1 MGNDTQTEALQVL
14 MTGQKNPASHHR
26 TWMSLRT
33 VTTSLLLCLLF
44 LGGGGQRVPSRE
56 ERDDLLK
63 QQDAA
68 RHSWEHKSRTG
79 EVNFGRQH
87 LDQQW

>member
-1 MGNDTQTEALQVL
+1 MGLGNDTQTEALQVL
-14 MTGQKNPASHHR
+14 PSR
-26 TWMSLRT
+26 LRT

-44 LGGGGQRVPSRE
+44 LGGGGQRAPSRE

-79 EVNFGRQH
+79 EVNFGPQH
-87 LDQQW
+87 LDHKW